1 MLYKYKKD
9 YQKIAMGLLSFI
21 AELKDISRLQSELKW
36 YDAED
41 NRNLYLWKDDS
52 NDFVGIV
59 RHITVSPAVRNEGVS
74 FKILDDLQNL
84 YSEKKIMG
92 NIETTNLITKWEMK
106 NGSGK

>member
-1 MLYKYKKD
+1 
-9 YQKIAMGLLSFI
+9 
-21 AELKDISRLQSELKW
+21 
-36 YDAED
+36 
-41 NRNLYLWKDDS
+41 
-52 NDFVGIV
+52 
-59 RHITVSPAVRNEGVS
+59 VRNEGVS

>member
-1 MLYKYKKD
+1 M
-9 YQKIAMGLLSFI
+9 
-21 AELKDISRLQSELKW
+21 
-36 YDAED
+36 
-41 NRNLYLWKDDS
+41 
-52 NDFVGIV
+52 IV